1 MHLWD
6 DQEERK
12 RVHEDLNSRYSSSSN
27 KERQDYILK
36 MILVYLSA
44 LLMLAIAI
52 DLFVNPDNNED
63 VANQAQSLIDSIKS
77 K

>member
-12 RVHEDLNSRYSSSSN
+12 RVHEGLNSRYSSSSN
-27 KERQDYILK
+27 KKRQDYILK